1 MLVSH
6 SGSRGTGAKV
16 GDHYIKLAKDVCP
29 GKAPDGYH
37 WIPAD
42 TDAGREYW
50 MVMNLMG
57 RYAQACHHLIHAR
70 FALAAGDAIERSP
83 FFYSIGIESGFPTL
97 LGTAHAITAT
107 VDGRTKAMQ
116 VSLLENHHNF
126 AWEEEWPEVGKVYI
140 HRKGATPAAA
150 GQWGIIP
157 GSSGSYSYVVEGKYG
172 NLGHGYETENLN
184 SASHGAG
191 RPRSRS
197 ASKAIHDASA
207 YATATSTFG
216 VTHDGVAPDETVF
229 AYKDIESVMVAQQDI
244 VYRRATLKPIFVK
257 MGGLKGDDGD

>member
-1 MLVSH
+1 MEIVGRPGFYGLLSH

-29 GKAPDGYH
+29 GNGIPDGYH

-57 RYAQACHHLIHAR
+57 RYAQACHRLIHAR
-70 FALAAGDAIERSP
+70 FAIASGDAIERSP
-83 FFYSIGIESGFPTL
+83 VFYSLGREGGFPML
-97 LGTAHAITAT
+97 LETEHTIMAQ
-107 VDGRTKAMQ
+107 VDGKKQGVR

-126 AWEEEWPEVGKVYI
+126 AWKETWAVGDVYI

-172 NLGHGYETENLN
+172 EPGCAYETANLN

-197 ASKAIHDASA
+197 ASKAIHNAAA
-207 YATATSTFG
+207 YTQATQKFG
-216 VTHDGVAPDETVF
+216 VQHDGVAPDETVF
-229 AYKDIESVMVAQQDI
+229 AYKDIEDVMAAGI
-244 VYRRATLKPIFVK
+244 LA
-257 MGGLKGDDGD
+257 